1 MTEIMANV
9 DIATLSNAARS
20 LALPVCLDVQLN
32 DRSPMERLEILRFFR
47 VLPGKRVVCL
57 ARWRDR
63 LVVAK
68 IFLSPKGWRRHLL
81 RETNGIT
88 VLLSEGIPTPKI
100 EGIGTSADKLA
111 GVLLLEYL
119 DQSQS
124 VRKNWKNSSLEERER
139 LLRSVVRL
147 IAQCH
152 SRGLLQHDIHLDNFI
167 SQQQKLFLLDAADV
181 EKRDEPSD
189 MDGVDNLRSMQNLA
203 LFFAQ
208 FPVFNDRCVPQMYEY
223 YRSLRP
229 EAQLSADIALF
240 NAILR
245 KKRLGRV
252 AVVENKLYRSS
263 TANVCKRSW
272 SQFVVY
278 RRKLE
283 SPAWQAFI
291 ENPDNFIAEGKCL
304 KNGNSSTVALI
315 EIDNKPYVVKRYNL
329 KSPWHFLRRM
339 LRPSRAWVSW
349 RNAHVLRLLG
359 VATPAPRLMMERRF
373 GFLRRQAY
381 FVSKFTQGES
391 VLHSILETPIN
402 SPLWSQTL
410 AQFNELFEVMSEYG
424 VVHGDTKATNFIL
437 GKKRLKVLDLDAMY
451 MEQDKARFQKA
462 FQKDL
467 LRFADNWQGD
477 TQKHQ
482 QVLELIKKF

>member
-1 MTEIMANV
+1 VTEIMANI
-9 DIATLSNAARS
+9 DAATLSDAARS
-20 LALPVCLDVQLN
+20 LTLPACLDVQLN
-32 DRSPMERLEILRFFR
+32 DQSPMERLELLRFFR

-57 ARWRDR
+57 ARWRDQ

-68 IFLSPKGWRRHLL
+68 IFLSPKGWKRHLL

-100 EGIGTSADKLA
+100 AGIGTSADAQA

-124 VRKNWKNSSLEERER
+124 IRKGWKNSSLEERER
-139 LLRSVVRL
+139 MLRSVVRL

-152 SRGLLQHDIHLDNFI
+152 SRGLLQHDIHLDNFVM
-167 SQQQKLFLLDAADV
+167 QQQQLFLLDAADV
-181 EKRDEPSD
+181 EKRDEPND
-189 MDGVDNLRSMQNLA
+189 VAGVDNLRSMQNLA

-223 YRSLRP
+223 YRKLRP

-272 SQFVVY
+272 NKFVVY

-291 ENPDNFIAEGKCL
+291 ENPDDFIAAGTCL
-304 KNGNSSTVALI
+304 KNGNSSTVALVD
-315 EIDNKPYVVKRYNL
+315 IDNKPYVVKRYNL

-339 LRPSRAWVSW
+339 FRPSRAWVSW

-359 VATPAPRLMMERRF
+359 IATPAPRLMMEKRY
-373 GFLRRQAY
+373 GFLRGRAY
-381 FVSKFTQGES
+381 FVSKFTRGEN
-391 VLHSILETPIN
+391 VLQSILEAPIN
-402 SPLWSQTL
+402 SPIWHQALD
-410 AQFNELFEVMSEYG
+410 QFGELFEIMNEYG

-451 MEQDKARFQKA
+451 MEQDRARFQKA

-467 LRFADNWQGD
+467 LRFADNWQSD

-482 QVLELIKKF
+482 QVLELLKKF